1 LKNEFANIEK
11 RRIEIKVTLF
21 LEKNIPDVALTSLN
35 LLSPEKLFATA
46 DPFSSDLAIK
56 IKRSHSK
63 SAKKP
68 W

>member
-35 LLSPEKLFATA
+35 LLSPEKLSATA
-46 DPFSSDLAIK
+46 DPFSSDLAIE
-56 IKRSHSK
+56 IK
-63 SAKKP
+63 
-68 W
+68 